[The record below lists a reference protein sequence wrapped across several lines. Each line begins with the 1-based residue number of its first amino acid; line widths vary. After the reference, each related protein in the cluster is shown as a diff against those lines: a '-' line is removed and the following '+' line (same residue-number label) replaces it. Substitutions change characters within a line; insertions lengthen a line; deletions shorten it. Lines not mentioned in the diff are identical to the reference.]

1 MEDERPAEKVSERSK
16 RRTRPA
22 RKWSERI
29 DADPEEVMRVLVRT
43 PREKIME
50 DSRSFRAKPEDGS

>member
-1 MEDERPAEKVSERSK
+1 MEDERSAKVSERSK
-16 RRTRPA
+16 RRIRPA
-22 RKWSERI
+22 RQWSERI

-50 DSRSFRAKPEDGS
+50 DSRSFRANPEGGS

>member
-1 MEDERPAEKVSERSK
+1 MEDERSAKVSERSK
-16 RRTRPA
+16 RRLRPA
-22 RKWSERI
+22 LQWSERI

-50 DSRSFRAKPEDGS
+50 DSRSFRAKPEGGS